1 MKKQT
6 LLIASVCVI
15 AAGGI
20 GTLLLHRPKPEAL
33 CGTWQL
39 DHEDAGETLTLYNDL
54 TYVLTWTTYLNDEVR
69 SHDRTGTWELDGSTL
84 RIDVPA
90 AGTVSEYRV
99 SLRNDVM
106 TWKERLPNGETDI
119 REYQRRD

>member
-15 AAGGI
+15 
-20 GTLLLHRPKPEAL
+20 
-33 CGTWQL
+33 
-39 DHEDAGETLTLYNDL
+39 
-54 TYVLTWTTYLNDEVR
+54 
-69 SHDRTGTWELDGSTL
+69 
-84 RIDVPA
+84 A